1 MPLPLRLPR
10 AAVFAALLILLPA
23 SLSAQGEIRLG
34 LGGGITMPLR
44 SYSDVVDRGWI
55 GTASLTFFPAATAS
69 LGFRIDGLYGQS
81 SLSVAEGEQS
91 QLGGTANLV
100 FQFGARKSP
109 NRFYVFGGGGYIRT
123 RTTGPG
129 FGGIT
134 ATNPALG
141 AGVGFSFGA
150 RALGFFAEA
159 RYINVYNDG
168 NKPQYAPLLAGISFG
183 GL

>member
-1 MPLPLRLPR
+1 MRFPLRLPR
-10 AAVFAALLILLPA
+10 APALWAGLSLLPA
-23 SLSAQGEIRLG
+23 TLPAQGEIRLG
-34 LGGGITMPLR
+34 VGGGILMPLR
-44 SYSDVVDRGWI
+44 SYADLVDRGWV
-55 GTASLTFFPAATAS
+55 GTASLTFFPAASAS
-69 LGFRIDGLYGQS
+69 LGFRIDGLYGQT
-81 SLSVAEGEQS
+81 SLSVADGKQS

-100 FQFGARKSP
+100 FQVGARQSP
-109 NRFYVFGGGGYIRT
+109 NRFYVFGGGGYFRT

-159 RYINVYNDG
+159 RYLNVYNDG
-168 NKPQYAPLLAGISFG
+168 NKPQYAPLTAGISLG